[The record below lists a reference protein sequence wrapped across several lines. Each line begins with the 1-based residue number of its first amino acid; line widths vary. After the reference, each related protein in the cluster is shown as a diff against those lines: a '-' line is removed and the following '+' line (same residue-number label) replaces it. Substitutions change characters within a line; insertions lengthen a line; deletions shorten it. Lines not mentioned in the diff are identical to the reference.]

1 MASKDIT
8 GERIGSLE
16 ALEEDSLNK
25 HGKQTWKF
33 RCVCGRTRVALPSAM
48 RNQKT
53 DDNKQLPSCGCIKA
67 KSRRKHGYRLNNKAE
82 HPLYKSYRY
91 MMTRCYN
98 PNSNRYYCYGGAG
111 VTVCDEWKGD
121 PGAFIDWG
129 IANGWEPGL
138 TLDKDALC
146 IQLGIS
152 PRIYAP
158 HTCLFMTSEVNS
170 SIAENRSNYGRKST
184 IKLSYEDVDQIQFAF
199 GQGDISKAELAR
211 QYSVSAATIAS
222 VLKETGPTPLPIP
235 IS

>member
-1 MASKDIT
+1 MSRTRDIT
-8 GERIGSLE
+8 GSYIGSLE
-16 ALEEDSLNK
+16 AIKPDGLNK
-25 HGKQTWKF
+25 YGKQLWSF
-33 RCVCGRTRVALPSAM
+33 RCVCGKSRTGLPSAL
-48 RNQKT
+48 RQQVT
-53 DDNKQLPSCGCIKA
+53 EENKHLPSCGCIKA

-129 IANGWEPGL
+129 IANGWKPGL

-158 HTCLFMTSEVNS
+158 HTCLFMTGAENS
-170 SIAENRSNYGRKST
+170 SIAANRSNYGRKAT
-184 IKLSYEDVDQIQFAF
+184 IKLSYD
-199 GQGDISKAELAR
+199 DIEMIKFLYENEEKLTQAELGIR
-211 QYSVSAATIAS
+211 YGVSRTTINK
-222 VLKETGPTPLPIP
+222 VLKEKSPKLEL
-235 IS
+235 